1 MILTIG
7 SAQFG
12 LKYGFKN
19 KKIKKKDLKKI
30 LKTLQANKLKYFDT
44 ATNYDDSEKI
54 IGNLKIHNKK
64 IITKIKLPKKKLNI
78 EKWYK
83 QQISNSLKNLKVKKL
98 YGLMFHDTSDFINNK
113 SKFLKLM
120 LESKKNKFVSN
131 IGISVYDIKE
141 VENILKFWVP
151 DIIQFPLNIFDQRF
165 LNKNFLNKA
174 KKLKIK
180 LYARSCFLQGNLLQK
195 KLLIGNKKSKKI
207 FNSFKYWCNI
217 NKKSQLSAC
226 VHFVKQNKQINS
238 IVVGFDDNDELKQ
251 ITSEFKK
258 KTFYVPLKFI
268 INEKKII
275 DPRKW

>member
-1 MILTIG
+1 M
-7 SAQFG
+7 
-12 LKYGFKN
+12 
-19 KKIKKKDLKKI
+19 
-30 LKTLQANKLKYFDT
+30 QANKLKYFDT

-165 LNKNFLNKA
+165 LNKYFLNKA

-207 FNSFKYWCNI
+207 FNSFKDWCNI

-226 VHFVKQNKQINS
+226 LNFVKQNKQIKS
-238 IVVGFDDNDELKQ
+238 IVVGFDDNEELRQ
-251 ITSEFKK
+251 ITSEFRK
-258 KTFYVPLKFI
+258 KTFHVPLRFI

>member
-7 SAQFG
+7 TAQFG

-30 LKTLQANKLKYFDT
+30 LKTLQTNKLKYFDT
-44 ATNYDDSEKI
+44 AINYADSEKI
-54 IGNLKIHNKK
+54 IGNLKINNKK
-64 IITKIKLPKKKLNI
+64 IITKIKLPKKKINI
-78 EKWYK
+78 EKWYN
-83 QQISNSLKNLKVKKL
+83 QQISNSLKNLKVNKL

-113 SKFLKLM
+113 RKFLKLIF
-120 LESKKNKFVSN
+120 ESKKNKLVSN

-141 VENILKFWVP
+141 VEHILKFWVP

-165 LNKNFLNKA
+165 LNKKFLNKA
-174 KKLKIK
+174 KKFKIK

-195 KLLIGNKKSKKI
+195 KLTLGNKKTKNI
-207 FNSFKYWCNI
+207 FNSFIDWCEV

-226 VHFVKQNKQINS
+226 LHFVKQNKQIKS
-238 IVVGFDDNDELKQ
+238 IVIGFDDNEELTQ
-251 ITSEFKK
+251 ITSNFKK
-258 KTFYVPLKFI
+258 KTFHVPLKFI